1 LLNPS
6 SEAQV
11 VGRLNAAEQ
20 LLAQGRPFDAVEALL
35 GGLKAQ
41 PRDFRLR
48 RALAGALNGLP
59 LDSAGPAVRGVLL
72 DLCLDENIAA
82 QSLVDAVIGLAR
94 NTPPFPAL
102 LRASIARKDLL
113 AAEPAAVKAFAADS
127 LLTTLLARAVIN
139 DPDLERVLT
148 QLRHGLVARGAPIE
162 GVPFEFACALARQCF
177 NTEYAFFVDDDESK
191 APRPPLAD
199 ADPRELEHRLVLAA
213 LHAPLHRLPEWERL
227 LQWAPENLSDAFRPL
242 WEEQV
247 LNFQKEKEIAASLES
262 LTPIKNETSQAV
274 RHQYEESPYP
284 RWFTIH
290 RPPPVPAQGP
300 RSILIA
306 GGGTGQHPIQ
316 VALANP
322 DSAVMALD
330 LSRASLAYAKRMA
343 DRCGAKNLE
352 FRQADILEL
361 GSWDRK
367 FDRIESLGVLHHMKD
382 PVAGWRVLTEL
393 LSEGGTMRIG
403 LYSTRARA
411 PLEEARKL
419 IATAGFPGTPE
430 GIRRARR
437 AILDLPENHPARS
450 VAYSDDFYSASG
462 CRDLIMHVQ
471 EHTFT
476 LPQIAHCLRELGL
489 QLHSLQCP
497 PEVNA
502 AFRATYPAP
511 AAVTDLSLWD
521 KFEQQHPEIFRGMYQ
536 FSCGRRSQTA

>member
-1 LLNPS
+1 M
-6 SEAQV
+6 

-20 LLAQGRPFDAVEALL
+20 LLAQGRPFEAVEALL

-59 LDSAGPAVRGVLL
+59 LDSAGLAVRDVLL

-82 QSLVDAVIGLAR
+82 QSLADAVIGLTR
-94 NTPPFPAL
+94 NTPPFQAL
-102 LRASIARKDLL
+102 LRASVARKDLL
-113 AAEPAAVKAFAADS
+113 AVEPAAVKAFAADS
-127 LLTTLLARAVIN
+127 LLTALLARAVIN

-148 QLRHGLVARGAPIE
+148 QLRRDLVARGAPIE
-162 GVPFEFACALARQCF
+162 GVSFEFACALARQCF

-191 APRPPLAD
+191 APPPLAD
-199 ADPRELEHRLVLAA
+199 ASPREFEHRLVLAA
-213 LHAPLHRLPEWERL
+213 LHAPLHRLPGWERML
-227 LQWAPENLSDAFRPL
+227 RWAPESLSDAFRPL
-242 WEEQV
+242 WEEQIV
-247 LNFQKEKEIAASLES
+247 NFQKEREIAAGIES
-262 LTPIKNETSQAV
+262 LTPITNETSQAV
-274 RHQYEESPYP
+274 RGQYEESPYP

-290 RPPPVPAQGP
+290 RPSPAPAQGP

-343 DRCGAKNLE
+343 DRCGVKNLE

-382 PVAGWRVLTEL
+382 PVAGWRVLTGL
-393 LSEGGTMRIG
+393 LNEGATMRIG
-403 LYSTRARA
+403 LYSTLARA
-411 PLEEARKL
+411 PLEDARKL
-419 IATAGFPGTPE
+419 IAAAGLPGAPE

-437 AILDLPENHPARS
+437 TILDLPENHPARN
-450 VAYSDDFYSASG
+450 VLISDDFYSASG

-476 LPQIAHCLRELGL
+476 LPQIAHCLRELNLELLG
-489 QLHSLQCP
+489 LQCP

-502 AFRATYPAP
+502 AFRAAYPAP
-511 AAVTDLSLWD
+511 AALTDLSLWNE
-521 KFEQQHPEIFRGMYQ
+521 FEILHPEIFRGMVL
-536 FSCGRRSQTA
+536 FSCARKK